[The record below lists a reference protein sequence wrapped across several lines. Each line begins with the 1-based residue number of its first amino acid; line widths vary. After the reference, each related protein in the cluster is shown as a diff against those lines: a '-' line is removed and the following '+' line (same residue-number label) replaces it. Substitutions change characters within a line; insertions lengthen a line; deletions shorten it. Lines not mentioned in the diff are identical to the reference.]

1 MQIPIL
7 NLPKLVPSMR
17 ERAPQDTIPQTKY
30 ERERIK
36 LWCAQYVE
44 QERPTPP
51 LSFEE
56 LRKHSDAFIAKHG
69 LESKYRD
76 YVAVMLNSD
85 VWRDQLA
92 SVPFERRLLLLPK
105 CLRVEDKCPAP
116 FDEFGLLCKNCGLCS
131 IQDLVAEAEKL
142 GYACL

>member
-56 LRKHSDAFIAKHG
+56 LRKASTPTRSSRSTRWTRSTG
-69 LESKYRD
+69 TT
-76 YVAVMLNSD
+76 
-85 VWRDQLA
+85 WR
-92 SVPFERRLLLLPK
+92 
-105 CLRVEDKCPAP
+105 
-116 FDEFGLLCKNCGLCS
+116 
-131 IQDLVAEAEKL
+131 
-142 GYACL
+142 